1 MTELATTKTEWPAT
15 HIPATL
21 KNLMDHF
28 FVIMNKNTPDAG
40 DRLAAEFFTPEATF
54 ILSGGTYVGSE
65 GPSTLPIVPQFQT
78 PQNPKYLKLILME
91 TFINRD

>member
-28 FVIMNKNTPDAG
+28 FVIMDKNTPDAG
-40 DRLAAEFFTPEATF
+40 DRLAAEVFTPEATF
-54 ILSGGTYVGSE
+54 TLSGGTYVGSE
-65 GPSTLPIVPQFQT
+65 GPSTLSIVPQFQT
-78 PQNPKYLKLILME
+78 SQNPKYLKLILMQ